1 MNVDFTIVVRSW
13 TRLCVCPFSIGGPAQ
28 IDPLDLVHLR
38 WQGHGKD
45 ARCEMQGFS
54 PQDP

>member
-1 MNVDFTIVVRSW
+1 M
-13 TRLCVCPFSIGGPAQ
+13 RLFPLSIGGPAQ

-45 ARCEMQGFS
+45 ARFEMQGFS